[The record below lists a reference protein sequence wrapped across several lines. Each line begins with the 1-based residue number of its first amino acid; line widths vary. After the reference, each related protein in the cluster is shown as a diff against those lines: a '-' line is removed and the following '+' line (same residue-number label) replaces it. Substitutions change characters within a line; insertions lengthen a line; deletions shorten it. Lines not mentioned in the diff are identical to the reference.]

1 MSQDKLPTSKIERA
15 SKFLKTGVKV
25 GSNYAK
31 HYGQKIL
38 LNREMSREELD
49 RKNANDIFES
59 FAELRGSALKM
70 AQMLSMDTFNLSTAF
85 TDVMQK
91 AQYSVPPMS
100 APMAVQAFK
109 NSMGKSP
116 EQVFDRFDAQ
126 AHKAASMGQVHVA
139 WKDGKKLAVKI
150 QYPGVADS
158 IKSDIKLVK
167 SIAPRIA
174 NTTAA
179 ELAPFFQEV
188 EERLL
193 EEADYTHELQK
204 SIEFSERCK
213 NVPGIVFPA
222 YYPEMS
228 SQRVITMEWIEGVH
242 LKEFLASNPPKE
254 LKQKVAEN
262 LWNFYEYQMHVLRTL
277 NADPHPGNFL
287 FREDGSI
294 GVLDFGCTK
303 TLTQELYDDYF
314 ALAEPG
320 LFADRPRVE
329 QVMRKLQILRPS
341 DTRERVEYLI
351 NLFERL
357 ITYIAQPYHRG
368 YFNFAN
374 DSFYEEMTQISMEMS
389 KMREVRGTRD
399 FLFINRTYYGL
410 YALFRELG
418 AELNTTC
425 QYRDFLIKTNAQ
437 A

>member
-1 MSQDKLPTSKIERA
+1 MTQDKLPTSKIERA

-25 GSNYAK
+25 GSNYVK
-31 HYGQKIL
+31 HYGQKVL
-38 LNREMSREELD
+38 LNREMDRDDLD
-49 RKNANDIFES
+49 RQNANDIFDS

-70 AQMLSMDTFNLSTAF
+70 AQMLSMDTFNLSSAF

-100 APMAVQAFK
+100 PPMAVQAFK

-116 EQVFDRFDAQ
+116 EQVFDRFEAQ
-126 AHKAASMGQVHVA
+126 AHKAASMGQVHTA
-139 WKDGKKLAVKI
+139 WKDGKKIAVKI

-158 IKSDIKLVK
+158 IKSDVRLVK
-167 SIAPRIA
+167 SVAPRIV
-174 NTTAA
+174 NTTSA
-179 ELAPFFQEV
+179 ELAPFFLEI

-193 EEADYTHELQK
+193 EEADYTLELKK
-204 SIEFSERCK
+204 SIEFRESCK
-213 NVPGIVFPA
+213 DLEGIVFPE

-228 SQRVITMEWIEGVH
+228 SQRVISMEWIEGQH
-242 LKEFLASNPPKE
+242 LKEFLQSNPSRE
-254 LKQKVAEN
+254 IMQKAAEN
-262 LWNFYEYQMHVLRTL
+262 LWAFYEYQMHVLRTL

-287 FREDGSI
+287 FRQDGSI

-320 LFADRPRVE
+320 LFKDRPRVE
-329 QVMRKLQILRPS
+329 EVMRKLQILRPTDS
-341 DTRERVEYLI
+341 REKVEHLI
-351 NLFERL
+351 DLFERL
-357 ITYIAQPYHRG
+357 ISNIAEPYHKG
-368 YFNFAN
+368 FFKF
-374 DSFYEEMTQISMEMS
+374 DHDPFYEEMTEISMELS

-410 YALFRELG
+410 YALFRELK

-425 QYRDFLIKTNAQ
+425 KYRDFLSEPEAQ

>member
-25 GSNYAK
+25 GANYAK
-31 HYGQKIL
+31 HYGQKVF
-38 LNREMSREELD
+38 LNREVYREELD

-70 AQMLSMDTFNLSTAF
+70 AQMLSMDTFNLSSAF

-116 EQVFDRFDAQ
+116 EQVFDRFEAQ

-167 SIAPRIA
+167 SVAPRIA
-174 NTTAA
+174 NTTSA

-193 EEADYTHELQK
+193 EEADYTLELKK
-204 SIEFSERCK
+204 SLEFKERCK
-213 NVPGIVFPA
+213 NLKGIVFPE

-254 LKQKVAEN
+254 LTQKIAEN
-262 LWNFYEYQMHVLRTL
+262 LWEFYEYQMHVLRTL

-287 FREDGSI
+287 FRNDGSI

-320 LFADRPRVE
+320 LFKDRPRVE
-329 QVMRKLQILRPS
+329 SVMRKLQILRPTDS
-341 DTRERVEYLI
+341 RERVEQLI
-351 NLFERL
+351 DLFERL
-357 ITYIAQPYHRG
+357 ITNIAQPYHRG
-368 YFNFAN
+368 FFAFDN
-374 DSFYEEMTQISMEMS
+374 DAFYEEMTQISMEMS

-410 YALFRELG
+410 YSLFRELK
-418 AELNTTC
+418 AQLKTEC
-425 QYRDFLIKTNAQ
+425 KYRNFLLEPKA
-437 A
+437 